1 MDFIS
6 IVLLS
11 GSALI
16 GPPDQ
21 DMWTFAATSSGE
33 NFSWTSPNPI
43 TATGTDYE
51 MLYTITE
58 ATVMVSYIGIE
69 FGPNDVMDMISEDLI
84 NTWRSSTGPAPLDF
98 GWIHISAPANQDPP
112 ALSFDWRVELDGKG
126 NVIYRME
133 NLFFGQS
140 EYDLGWPWGSVLV
153 NLESGTI
160 VADLGVASVDTPCYA
175 DITQDGIVDVS
186 DILEVIS
193 GWGYCLDCPADI
205 NQDDLINVIDLLEI
219 VSSWG
224 PCPR

>member
-69 FGPNDVMDMISEDLI
+69 FGPNDVMDMITEDLI
-84 NTWRSSTGPAPLDF
+84 NTWRSSPGPAPLDF

-205 NQDDLINVIDLLEI
+205 NQDDLINIIDLLEI

>member
-21 DMWTFAATSSGE
+21 DLWTFAATSNGE
-33 NFSWTSPNPI
+33 NFAWTSPNPI
-43 TATGTDYE
+43 TAEGSHYE

-58 ATVMVSYIGIE
+58 ATVMVSYIGIV
-69 FGPNDVMDMISEDLI
+69 FGPNDVMDMLSEDVI
-84 NTWRSSTGPAPLDF
+84 DTWRSSAGPVPLDF
-98 GWIHISAPANQDPP
+98 GWTHVSAPIDQDPP

-126 NVIYRME
+126 NVTYRME
-133 NLFFGQS
+133 NVFLGQS
-140 EYDLGWPWGSVLV
+140 EYDLGWPWGSVTV

-160 VADLGVASVDTPCYA
+160 VADLGVASVTPPCYA
-175 DITQDGIVDVS
+175 DITQDGQVNVS

-193 GWGYCLDCPADI
+193 GWGYCHECPADV
-205 NQDDLINVIDLLEI
+205 NQDSVIDVADLLEI

>member
-1 MDFIS
+1 
-6 IVLLS
+6 
-11 GSALI
+11 
-16 GPPDQ
+16 
-21 DMWTFAATSSGE
+21 
-33 NFSWTSPNPI
+33 
-43 TATGTDYE
+43 
-51 MLYTITE
+51 
-58 ATVMVSYIGIE
+58 
-69 FGPNDVMDMISEDLI
+69 
-84 NTWRSSTGPAPLDF
+84 
-98 GWIHISAPANQDPP
+98 
-112 ALSFDWRVELDGKG
+112 
-126 NVIYRME
+126 
-133 NLFFGQS
+133 
-140 EYDLGWPWGSVLV
+140 V